1 MEYEKRYVKDKHRSL
16 ILNQR
21 SMIMK
26 NHRDLQKMVIQVSE
40 VLPHVPRDVIFRD
53 LGNVNL
59 DVMIFLFTPSLVL
72 NV

>member
-1 MEYEKRYVKDKHRSL
+1 
-16 ILNQR
+16 
-21 SMIMK
+21 MIMK

-59 DVMIFLFTPSLVL
+59 VATIFVFSHLLVQ
-72 NV
+72 NVNFSIL

>member
-1 MEYEKRYVKDKHRSL
+1 MEYEKRFVKDKHRSL

-53 LGNVNL
+53 LGNVNP